1 MTSSMPLRARICTL
15 FLAAALVGLAACG
28 PDGSGGPP
36 TGSSIMGRSTMTAQ
50 QIGNWFRSNGKTANL
65 PWGLTVD
72 GLAQLFIE
80 EGSAANVRGDV
91 AFAQTIIETGW
102 LSFPSYG
109 QVHPADF
116 NYAGLGACN
125 SCSGGYTFPDARTGV
140 RAQMELLRGYADRSF
155 YSALLNPPMSYR
167 GIAPNWTDLN
177 GRWAVPGTTYGQGI
191 LSMYQNMLIGA
202 GLPGNCPADGLS
214 FPSGVNCPANLAQPG
229 RAVASNPLGGYYT
242 LSGDGTVTPRGGA
255 PDYGSAHF
263 GWDIARDIAVMPDGH
278 GYAVLD
284 GYGALHL
291 FGSATALGPLGGPY
305 WNGWDIA
312 RSVAISSTGHGYAV
326 LDGWGALH
334 SFGDAPT
341 LTPQY
346 WQGWD
351 IARSLQFTPDNG
363 GVFVL
368 DGWGVIHTAGT
379 ATVPAG
385 GPYWQGWDIARD
397 FVVYAS
403 GTPDK
408 WGFAVLDGWGV
419 IHAVNIW
426 WRGAPDRFSSLMSD
440 RWRGITFVAGNY
452 VGVRNDGTSATG

>member
-1 MTSSMPLRARICTL
+1 MTLRARICTL
-15 FLAAALVGLAACG
+15 VLAAALIGLAAC
-28 PDGSGGPP
+28 DNASSGP
-36 TGSSIMGRSTMTAQ
+36 TGASIRGGSMMTAQ
-50 QIGNWFRSNGKTANL
+50 QIGNWFRSNHKTANL

-109 QVHPADF
+109 QVHPGDY

-125 SCSGGYTFPDARTGV
+125 SCHGGHTFPDARTGV
-140 RAQMELLRGYADRSF
+140 RAQMELLRGYADRNFHS
-155 YSALLNPPMSYR
+155 SLLSPPMSYR

-191 LSMYQNMLIGA
+191 LSMFQNMLMGA

-214 FPSGVNCPANLAQPG
+214 FPSGFNCPANLAQPG
-229 RAVASNPLGGYYT
+229 RAVASNPLGGYYV
-242 LSGDGTVTPRGGA
+242 LNGDGTVTARGGA
-255 PDYGSAHF
+255 PYYGSPHF
-263 GWDIARDIAVMPDGH
+263 GWDIARDIAVMPGGH

-284 GYGALHL
+284 GYGAFHL
-291 FGSATALGPLGGPY
+291 FGTATALSQLGGVY

-312 RSVAISSTGHGYAV
+312 RSVAISSSGNGYAV
-326 LDGWGALH
+326 LDGWGGVHA
-334 SFGDAPT
+334 FGDAPR

-346 WQGWD
+346 WKGWD
-351 IARSLQFTPDNG
+351 IARSLQFTPDNR

-368 DGWGVIHTAGT
+368 DGFGAIHMAGT
-379 ATVPAG
+379 ARLPAG
-385 GPYWQGWDIARD
+385 GPYWNGWDIARD
-397 FVVYAS
+397 FVVYTS
-403 GTPDK
+403 STRDN
-408 WGFAVLDGWGV
+408 WGFAVLDGFGG

-426 WRGAPDRFSSLMSD
+426 WRSLPRRFSSLSSD
-440 RWRGITFVAGNY
+440 RWRGITFAGGNY
-452 VGVRNDGTSATG
+452 VGVRNDGTTAVG